1 MKILRRFL
9 GMAAVLGLA
18 VSPVPVSASEKG
30 FRWPDGLEKGKYRTT
45 LASDG
50 RVLWTVQWETRVTEN
65 RGRPQVEIRE
75 QGEGQPFRYPEPI
88 RWKKRMLFSVS
99 EKAALQVERVEGQRW
114 KQNGEL
120 LSSMEVRL
128 DREQGLIRY
137 VDREGKKSESTV
149 FPWTPL
155 ALPDELLFHW
165 ARTLPYETAAGG
177 EAAKA
182 ECLLLV
188 SPKRRFHID
197 ARVQGKENIRTP
209 AGNFSCWRVDFSPRL
224 AGPLKAL
231 APKMSF
237 WCRADFPHAW
247 IRYEGPAG
255 GPGSPRVVIELTEF
269 KTENPRT

>member
-1 MKILRRFL
+1 MKPLRWFL
-9 GMAAVLGLA
+9 RISAILGLT
-18 VSPVPVSASEKG
+18 VSSIPVSASEKSSL
-30 FRWPDGLEKGKYRTT
+30 WPDGLEKGKYQTT

-65 RGRPQVEIRE
+65 KGRPQVEIQE
-75 QGEGQPFRYPEPI
+75 QGEGQPFRYPQPI
-88 RWKKRMLFSVS
+88 RWKKRMLFSAP
-99 EKAALQVERVEGQRW
+99 EGAPLQVDLVEGQRW
-114 KQNGEL
+114 KQSGEP

-165 ARTLPYETAAGG
+165 ARTLPYETAARG
-177 EAAKA
+177 EAAGA

-197 ARVQGKENIRTP
+197 ARVRGKENIRTP
-209 AGNFSCWRVDFSPRL
+209 AGNFSCYRVDFSPRL
-224 AGPLKAL
+224 AGPLKAF
-231 APKMSF
+231 APKISF
-237 WCRADFPHAW
+237 WCRTDFPHVW
-247 IRYEGPAG
+247 VRYEGPAG
-255 GPGSPRVVIELTEF
+255 GPGSPRVAIELVEF